1 MDLVTPSQC
10 ELFYPFVIG
19 LDVNHKIIY
28 VSERLKSKLS
38 RGVLRKRF
46 DKVFDLNRPRVDWND
61 NSLDLSNYRAHLFLF
76 SNLNGT
82 LGLRGQVIPGVIKG
96 REVVLIAASPWLTWL
111 KENVE
116 HYEPDFFDFSVQDAQ
131 LDFNL
136 HLHTQTV
143 MLDDMQRITD
153 QLIRARDEAEAADR
167 AKSMFVSHVSHELRT
182 PLTGITGLI
191 ELLRDQSLNDESL
204 ELLETLRTSSDYLLH
219 VVNQILDFS
228 RISDAAETPEI
239 KPFDLKSTVN
249 STVAILEPQAEKKG
263 LKLQSFISPNVPKW
277 LDGDVFKIRKSLTNL
292 ISNAIKYSDEG
303 QIVVAIM
310 AIEENANAI
319 NLSFSVMDQGP
330 GIAIE
335 DRPLLFREFWTKD
348 APGTNKVASTGLG
361 LSITRTLVEQMGGQI
376 GMRPS
381 EPSKGSIF
389 WFDLTLNRSKE
400 MDDGVQHSTET
411 DSKQY
416 AARLLIVDDNSVNRK
431 VASLMFKKFGLTIEE
446 VSCGQDA
453 IAAMD
458 VPRFDLILM
467 DIQMPL
473 INGLE
478 ATRIIREKLGEST
491 PKIIAWS
498 ANCSEDDI
506 IQYRNAGMDDVLT
519 KPVNKAAIAQVLNRT
534 LESDS

>member
-82 LGLRGQVIPGVIKG
+82 FGLRGQVIPGMFKG
-96 REVVLIAASPWLTWL
+96 REIVLIAASPWLTWL
-111 KENVE
+111 NENVE
-116 HYEPDFFDFSVQDAQ
+116 HYEPNFFDFSVQDAQ

-191 ELLRDQSLNDESL
+191 ELLSDQLLNDESL

-228 RISDAAETPEI
+228 RMKDGADRLLI
-239 KPFDLKSTVN
+239 KPFNLTSTVN
-249 STVAILEPQAEKKG
+249 SIVSILAPQAAIKG
-263 LKLQSFISPNVPKW
+263 LKLSVFISPNIPKW
-277 LDGDVFKIRKSLTNL
+277 LDGDVFKIGKSLTNL
-292 ISNAIKYSDEG
+292 ISNAIKYSDSG
-303 QIVVAIM
+303 IIQIAIL
-310 AIEENANAI
+310 ATEENASAI
-319 NLSFSVMDQGP
+319 NLSFSVSDQGP
-330 GIAIE
+330 GIAAE
-335 DRPLLFREFWTKD
+335 NRPLLFREFWTKD
-348 APGTNKVASTGLG
+348 APGTNKIASTGLG
-361 LSITRTLVEQMGGQI
+361 LSITRGLVEQMGGQI
-376 GMRPS
+376 GMRPA
-381 EPSKGSIF
+381 EPSPGSIF
-389 WFDLTLNRSKE
+389 WFDLKLNRSKQTDE
-400 MDDGVQHSTET
+400 GDQHSVET
-411 DSKQY
+411 NFNQY
-416 AARLLIVDDNSVNRK
+416 SARLLIVDDNSVNRK
-431 VASLMFKKFGLTIEE
+431 VANLMFKKFGLSIDE
-446 VSCGQDA
+446 VSSGEDA

-458 VPRFDLILM
+458 EPQYDLILM
-467 DIQMPL
+467 DIQMPR
-473 INGLE
+473 IDGIE
-478 ATRIIREKLGEST
+478 ATRLIREKLGDRA
-491 PKIIAWS
+491 PKFIAWS
-498 ANCSEDDI
+498 ANCTDEDVVN
-506 IQYRNAGMDDVLT
+506 YRNAGLDDVLT
-519 KPVNKAAIAQVLNRT
+519 KPVNKKAIAEILNR
-534 LESDS
+534 LLG

>member
-19 LDVNHKIIY
+19 LDVNHKIVY
-28 VSERLKSKLS
+28 VSERLKSKLN
-38 RGVLRKRF
+38 RGVVGKRF
-46 DKVFDLNRPRVDWND
+46 DKVFDLNRPLVDWND
-61 NSLDLSNYRAHLFLF
+61 NSLDLSSYRAHLFLF
-76 SNLNGT
+76 TNLNGT
-82 LGLRGQVIPGVIKG
+82 FGLRGQVIPGLYKG
-96 REVVLIAASPWLTWL
+96 QETVLIASSPWLTWL
-111 KENVE
+111 NENVE
-116 HYEPDFFDFSVQDAQ
+116 NYQPNFFDFSVQDAQ

-191 ELLRDQSLNDESL
+191 ELLGDQPLNDESI
-204 ELLETLRTSSDYLLH
+204 ELLETLQTSSDYLLH

-228 RISDAAETPEI
+228 RINDGAETLEI
-239 KPFDLKSTVN
+239 KPFDLKSMVN
-249 STVAILEPQAEKKG
+249 STVAILEPQADKKG
-263 LKLQSFISPNVPKW
+263 LKLQFFISPNVPKW

-310 AIEENANAI
+310 AAEEDSDAI

-348 APGTNKVASTGLG
+348 APGTNKIASTGLG
-361 LSITRTLVEQMGGQI
+361 LSITRALVEQMGGKI

-381 EPSKGSIF
+381 EPSKGSVF
-389 WFDLTLNRSKE
+389 WFDLTLNRSKHKNHGIQ
-400 MDDGVQHSTET
+400 DSIET
-411 DSKQY
+411 NSKQY
-416 AARLLIVDDNSVNRK
+416 SARLLIVDDNSVNRK
-431 VASLMFKKFGLTIEE
+431 VANLMFKKFGLTIEE
-446 VSCGQDA
+446 VSCGQEA

-458 VPRFDLILM
+458 ERQFDLILM

-478 ATRIIREKLGEST
+478 ATRIIREKLGAST

-498 ANCSEDDI
+498 ANCSEEDI
-506 IQYRNAGMDDVLT
+506 IHYRNAGMDDVLT
-519 KPVNKAAIAQVLNRT
+519 KPVNKAAITQVLSRT
-534 LESDS
+534 LN